1 MAYSKSKEII
11 LIGENGL
18 LARAFKESL
27 TSQNIPFSVIKITRK
42 NNIKNKK
49 ELYKILKKYL
59 NDRSS
64 YTLINCLASLK
75 PKNKSDF
82 YINENLSKDLLLYP
96 SEGEFFLI
104 QFSTNNVLVNQAIS
118 ILYKMLY

>member
-49 ELYKILKKYL
+49 ELYKILKNYL
-59 NDRSS
+59 NDRQS
-64 YTLINCLASLK
+64 YTLINCLAS
-75 PKNKSDF
+75 
-82 YINENLSKDLLLYP
+82 
-96 SEGEFFLI
+96 
-104 QFSTNNVLVNQAIS
+104 
-118 ILYKMLY
+118 